1 MNYVV
6 RDPFGSVA
14 QPLFRSTGVNGI
26 YGRTALFERVVD
38 GLSGLISRYRAHN
51 AEVLRFPPVINRAH
65 IEKAGYLHSFPHLLG
80 AVSCLHGDEAEIR
93 AAVDRPSNEGGWTA
107 ALKATD
113 LVLTPAACYH
123 VYPLVAARGRVPAGG
138 VVFDVACD
146 CFRHEPSQHV
156 DRLQSFRMRE
166 YVCLGSPR
174 QAADFRDRWMQ
185 QGQEIADQLDLRHA
199 IAPASDPFFGRAAKL
214 MADNQIEQALKFEL
228 LIAVRST
235 QEPTACMSFNCH
247 RDHFGTKWDLRG
259 EAGEVTHSA
268 CAAFGMDRLALALF
282 AAHGTD
288 IETWPA
294 PVRAALSIDR
304 SDRPAAPGR

>member
-166 YVCLGSPR
+166 YVCLASPR

-199 IAPASDPFFGRAAKL
+199 IAPARRWTPWRRSGPRLRSRGSCTIQSSSRAPQSATRTHPGARGGSSREPRVCSRRLRRQLAK
-214 MADNQIEQALKFEL
+214 A
-228 LIAVRST
+228 T
-235 QEPTACMSFNCH
+235 
-247 RDHFGTKWDLRG
+247 
-259 EAGEVTHSA
+259 
-268 CAAFGMDRLALALF
+268 
-282 AAHGTD
+282 
-288 IETWPA
+288 
-294 PVRAALSIDR
+294 LSCG
-304 SDRPAAPGR
+304 SGS